1 MLPLLLILGCGPDLG
16 SKSGLPGGG
25 DETGAT
31 TSPGDDT
38 GQGGHTGGGES
49 GGDDSAVESGGPVV
63 LTWPEHRVGM
73 FYLAWHAYAAK
84 AMAMLPED
92 QRRTVD
98 DVIVDDGASF
108 ADLLYNKGLYNT
120 AMAFHYHQEPEP
132 GFYCLYRTR
141 DGEAAYD
148 EPWAGPDCGDISGV
162 ARTHAEEL
170 WGAGV
175 DFVYVDLTNLP
186 AMSAFSDVLGLRPFE
201 VLLEEWEALRESGVP
216 TPQIAAWVPV
226 SGVGAGETATLS
238 RLLDDYRLYWDDDL
252 LFRPHAGDAPVIFGV
267 GAASDWDASLVA
279 EADAAGVTLVPLWGN
294 LSASQLAAGT
304 AGWMQPCTSGGDFT
318 TLISADTDCDQGY
331 TTASPLGTVLSVSR
345 SYQIG
350 YASLPLMAA
359 GRNGGLTF
367 QKQVETAL
375 AVRPDVLL
383 INAWNEHI
391 AQPQS
396 NPYADSYGDLG
407 RSMGATD
414 VADGDPGQDWL
425 WVDMYGQEF
434 DRDFEPT
441 VEGGDA
447 GYQLLKSCLRV
458 YATGATSCSDSG
470 ESCCQLA
477 EGWTLIYSLRARGGG
492 VEGDHLLSNSAY
504 ERDVALSSG
513 DWEEVG
519 NPLYAPPGL
528 DDGADTADGPFRLY
542 PSSGSGRTALYRC
555 YTGGGHFFST
565 DPGCEGQTTEYTLGW
580 MADARSSETPRAL
593 LRCYDGT
600 TGAHVAWLLESC
612 PAPLSAEAVL
622 GYVR

>member
-1 MLPLLLILGCGPDLG
+1 MLPLLLFLACGPDT
-16 SKSGLPGGG
+16 SVKHGLPDG
-25 DETGAT
+25 DDSA
-31 TSPGDDT
+31 PGPSHLDDT
-38 GQGGHTGGGES
+38 GSGGHTGGGGDDS
-49 GGDDSAVESGGPVV
+49 GGDDSAGGPVV
-63 LTWPEHRVGM
+63 QTYPERRVGM

-84 AMAMLPED
+84 AMALLPED

-108 ADLLYNKGLYNT
+108 ADLLYNKGLYDT
-120 AMAFHYHQEPEP
+120 AMAFHYHQEPAP

-141 DGEAAYD
+141 DGEDAYD
-148 EPWAGPDCGDISGV
+148 EPWAGPDCGDIAGV
-162 ARTHAEEL
+162 ARAHAEQL

-186 AMSAFSDVLGLRPFE
+186 TMSPFTDVLGLRPFE
-201 VLLEEWEALRESGVP
+201 VLLEEWAALRASGVP

-238 RLLDDYRLYWDDDL
+238 RLLDDYALYWDDDL

-267 GAASDWDASLVA
+267 GAASDWDAALVA
-279 EADAAGVTLVPLWGN
+279 QADAAGVTLVPLWGD
-294 LSASQLAAGT
+294 LSADQLAAGT
-304 AGWMQPCTSGGDFT
+304 AGWMQPCTSGGEFT
-318 TLISADTDCDQGY
+318 TLIAPDTACDQGY
-331 TTASPLGTVLSVSR
+331 TTGSPLGTVLSVSR
-345 SYQIG
+345 SYQVG

-359 GRNGGLTF
+359 GRNGGLTL
-367 QKQVETAL
+367 QKQFETAF

-391 AQPQS
+391 AQPQA
-396 NPYADSYGDLG
+396 NPYADAYGDLG

-414 VADGDPGQDWL
+414 VADGDAGQDWL
-425 WVDMYGQEF
+425 WVDMYGEEF
-434 DRDFEPT
+434 DRDLEPT
-441 VEGGDA
+441 VEGGDT
-447 GYQLLKSCLRV
+447 GYELLKSCLRV
-458 YATGATSCSDSG
+458 WATGATSCADTG
-470 ESCCQLA
+470 EACCQLA

-504 ERDVALSSG
+504 EREVALSSG

-519 NPLYAPPGL
+519 NPFYAPPGL
-528 DDGADTADGPFRLY
+528 DGDADTADGPFRLY
-542 PSSGSGRTALYRC
+542 PSSGGGRTALYRC

-565 DPGCEGQTTEYTLGW
+565 DPGCEGQTVEYTLGW

-593 LRCYDGT
+593 LRCYDAT
-600 TGAHVAWLLESC
+600 TGAHVAWLLERC
-612 PAPLSAEAVL
+612 PSPLSAEAVL